1 MLNNVIKK
9 YLFFYFVFIQDFISC
24 VNEINANQKGKK
36 KFRLKISEK
45 NSSVVE
51 GRVGIRQKL
60 FVYPVLRIHLILMQI
75 LDPYPGHFFKIYR
88 IFFNKK

>member
-1 MLNNVIKK
+1 M
-9 YLFFYFVFIQDFISC
+9 
-24 VNEINANQKGKK
+24 
-36 KFRLKISEK
+36 
-45 NSSVVE
+45 VE

-88 IFFNKK
+88 IFLTKNNFQIFCFIFFAYFFADPDSESQNLADPTDPDPKH